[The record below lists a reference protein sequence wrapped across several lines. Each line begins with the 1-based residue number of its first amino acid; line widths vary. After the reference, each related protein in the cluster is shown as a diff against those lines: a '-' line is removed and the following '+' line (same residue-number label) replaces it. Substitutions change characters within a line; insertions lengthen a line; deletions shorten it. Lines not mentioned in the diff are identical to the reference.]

1 MNLMYSCKKVAEL
14 LLLSQDE
21 PLSFL
26 QQAKLK
32 IHLLGCGNC
41 RNFDDQLH
49 TIRELVNDTYGLDDS
64 TVSGARQSN
73 K

>member
-32 IHLLGCGNC
+32 MHLLGCSNC
-41 RNFDDQLH
+41 QNFDDQLR
-49 TIRELVNDTYGLDDS
+49 TIRELVHDTYLPDDS
-64 TVSGARQSN
+64 IVPGVRQPN
-73 K
+73 E